1 MTAPR
6 FRIVIKI
13 GRWVLA
19 IGIGEQIRAVPGDA
33 KPLIRQEL
41 SGDVS
46 RIAMRSRAILDA
58 YCRSV
63 GG

>member
-19 IGIGEQIRAVPGDA
+19 IGIGEQIPADQ
-33 KPLIRQEL
+33 IT
-41 SGDVS
+41 VS
-46 RIAMRSRAILDA
+46 RQIDA
-58 YCRSV
+58 ATGRFQSEIRESTDPH
-63 GG
+63 